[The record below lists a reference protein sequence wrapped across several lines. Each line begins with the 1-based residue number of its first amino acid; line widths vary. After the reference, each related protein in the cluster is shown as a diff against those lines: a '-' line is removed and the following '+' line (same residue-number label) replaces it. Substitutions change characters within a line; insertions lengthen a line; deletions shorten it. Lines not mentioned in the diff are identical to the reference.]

1 MIPVTRKGKIATIN
15 EWAQFDLSNIAP
27 PQYAL
32 AEAFLQS
39 TSTRLFNKDG
49 TTTTGSDLFFQN
61 IYVPI
66 KVIDQQGMAEQF
78 HFYNVGFKPV
88 EMADAYQTLYGFN
101 ALSVPFD
108 PTSIGNA
115 TISTGILAQKMS
127 AIFQMNKHKYYKMLE
142 LQGYTYNPL
151 WNVDGTEIRQ
161 SLGNEGVNNVD
172 TNSFSSGRGATNNN
186 TESEHKTTSY
196 DSTTYRNEYQDTTKG
211 KSSLSDFRQY
221 EWDGTQWTA
230 PNKSMSNVG
239 SESMTNAGGKSS
251 TVYVHNNAQNKKW
264 NETLNKYEDEEYVID
279 VTDTAFGQALVGGDK
294 MHLEKYVRQGNI
306 GVTKTQELIASEREN
321 LRFSV
326 MQEFFDDVNKQL
338 LVGIF

>member
-15 EWAQFDLSNIAP
+15 EWAQFDLSNVAP
-27 PQYAL
+27 PQWAL
-32 AEAFLQS
+32 QEAFLQG

-78 HFYNVGFKPV
+78 HFYNVGFKTA
-88 EMADAYQTLYGFN
+88 EIADAYQTLYGFN

-108 PTSIGNA
+108 PTSIGTA
-115 TISTGILAQKMS
+115 TLSTGVLGQKIA
-127 AIFQMNKHKYYKMLE
+127 AIFQMNKQKYYKMLE

-161 SLGNEGVNNVD
+161 SLANEGINDVD
-172 TNSFSSGRGATNNN
+172 TNSFSSGRGVTANNN
-186 TESEHKTTSY
+186 QTEHQTTPY
-196 DSTTYRNEYQDTTKG
+196 DDDTYRKEYKDTTQG
-211 KSSLSDFRQY
+211 QATVSNFPQY
-221 EWDGTQWTA
+221 AWNGTKWVVTQD
-230 PNKSMSNVG
+230 SMSNVG
-239 SESMTNAGGKSS
+239 AESMTKAGGRTS
-251 TVYVHNNAQNKKW
+251 TVYVHNNAKNLENGQQV
-264 NETLNKYEDEEYVID
+264 DYVVD

>member
-15 EWAQFDLSNIAP
+15 EWAQFDLANIAP

-32 AEAFLQS
+32 QEAFLQG
-39 TSTRLFNKDG
+39 TSTPLFKKDG
-49 TTTTGSDLFFQN
+49 TTTTGSDLFFQS

-66 KVIDQQGMAEQF
+66 KVVDQQGMAEEF
-78 HFYNVGFKPV
+78 HFYNVGFKTV
-88 EMADAYQTLYGFN
+88 EIADAYQTLYGFN
-101 ALSVPFD
+101 ALSVPLD

-115 TISTGILAQKMS
+115 TISTGILGQKIA
-127 AIFQMNKHKYYKMLE
+127 AIFQMNKQKYYKMLE

-161 SLGNEGVNNVD
+161 TLENEGVNDVD
-172 TNSFSSGRGATNNN
+172 TNSFSSGRGVTANDNK
-186 TESEHKTTSY
+186 TEHQTTSY
-196 DSTTYRNEYQDTTKG
+196 DSTTYRNEYKDTTQG
-211 KSSLSDFRQY
+211 QSSISDFRQY
-221 EWDGTQWTA
+221 EWNGTQWVA
-230 PNKSMSNVG
+230 PDKSMSNVG
-239 SESMTNAGGKSS
+239 AQSMTNAGSKSS
-251 TVYVHNNAQNKKW
+251 TVYVHNNAKNLVDGQQV
-264 NETLNKYEDEEYVID
+264 DYVVN

>member
-32 AEAFLQS
+32 QEAFLQG

-66 KVIDQQGMAEQF
+66 KVIDQDGMAEEF
-78 HFYNVGFKPV
+78 HFYNVGFKTA
-88 EMADAYQTLYGFN
+88 EIADAYQTLYGFN
-101 ALSVPFD
+101 ALSVPLD
-108 PTSIGNA
+108 TISVGGA
-115 TISTGILAQKMS
+115 TVSTGILAQKIA
-127 AIFQMNKHKYYKMLE
+127 AIFQMNKQKYYKMLE

-161 SLGNEGVNNVD
+161 TLENEGTNDVD
-172 TNSFSSGRGATNNN
+172 TNSFSSGRGATANYNK
-186 TESEHKTTSY
+186 TEHQTTPY
-196 DSTTYRNEYQDTTKG
+196 DDDTYRNEYQDTTQG
-211 KSSLSDFRQY
+211 QASVSNFPQY
-221 EWDGTQWTA
+221 TWNDTTGQWVVTQD
-230 PNKSMSNVG
+230 SMSNVG
-239 SESMTNAGGKSS
+239 AESMTKAGGRTS
-251 TVYVHNNAQNKKW
+251 TVYVHNNAKNLVDGQQV
-264 NETLNKYEDEEYVID
+264 DYVVD

-306 GVTKTQELIASEREN
+306 GVTKTQELIEAERQN

-326 MQEFFDDVNKQL
+326 VQEFFDDVNKQL

>member
-32 AEAFLQS
+32 AEVFLQG

-66 KVIDQQGMAEQF
+66 KVVDQDGMAEEF
-78 HFYNVGFKPV
+78 HFYNVGFKTV
-88 EMADAYQTLYGFN
+88 EIADAYQTLYGFN
-101 ALSVPFD
+101 ALSVPLD
-108 PTSIGNA
+108 TISVGGA
-115 TISTGILAQKMS
+115 TVSTGILGQKIA
-127 AIFQMNKHKYYKMLE
+127 AIFQMNKQKYYKMLE

-172 TNSFSSGRGATNNN
+172 TNSFSSGRGASANNN
-186 TESEHKTTSY
+186 QSEHKTTSY
-196 DSTTYRNEYQDTTKG
+196 DNDTYRNEYQDTTQG
-211 KSSLSDFRQY
+211 QSTVSDFRQY
-221 EWDGTQWTA
+221 EWNGTEWAA
-230 PNKSMSNVG
+230 PEKTLDNVG
-239 SESMTNAGGKSS
+239 AQSMNSAGGKSS
-251 TVYVHNNAQNKKW
+251 TVYVHNNAKNLENGQ
-264 NETLNKYEDEEYVID
+264 EVDYVVN

-306 GVTKTQELIASEREN
+306 GVTKTQELIESERQN

-326 MQEFFDDVNKQL
+326 MQEFFDDINKEL
-338 LVGIF
+338 LVGVY

>member
-15 EWAQFDLSNIAP
+15 EWAQFDISYDAT

-32 AEAFLQS
+32 AEAFLQG

-66 KVIDQQGMAEQF
+66 KVIDQQGMAEEF

-115 TISTGILAQKMS
+115 TISTGILAQKIA
-127 AIFQMNKHKYYKMLE
+127 AIFQMNKQKYYKMIE

-161 SLGNEGVNNVD
+161 SLANEGINDVD
-172 TNSFSSGRGATNNN
+172 TNSFSSGRGTTANYNQ
-186 TESEHKTTSY
+186 TEHQTTPY
-196 DSTTYRNEYQDTTKG
+196 DDDTYRKEYKDTTQG
-211 KSSLSDFRQY
+211 QASVSNFPQY
-221 EWDGTQWTA
+221 AWNGTQWVVTQD
-230 PNKSMSNVG
+230 SMSNVG
-239 SESMTNAGGKSS
+239 AESMTKAGGRTS
-251 TVYVHNNAQNKKW
+251 TVYVHNNAKNLENGQQV
-264 NETLNKYEDEEYVID
+264 DYVVD

-306 GVTKTQELIASEREN
+306 GVTKTQELIEAERQN

-326 MQEFFDDVNKQL
+326 VQEFFDDVNKQL

>member
-1 MIPVTRKGKIATIN
+1 MIPVTKQGKIATIN

-32 AEAFLQS
+32 QEAFLQG
-39 TSTRLFNKDG
+39 TSTPLFKKDG
-49 TTTTGSDLFFQN
+49 TTTTGSDLFFQS

-66 KVIDQQGMAEQF
+66 KVVDQQGMAEEF
-78 HFYNVGFKPV
+78 HFYNVGFKTV
-88 EMADAYQTLYGFN
+88 EIADAYQTLYGFN
-101 ALSVPFD
+101 ALSVPLD

-115 TISTGILAQKMS
+115 TISTGILGQKIA
-127 AIFQMNKHKYYKMLE
+127 AIFQMNKQKYYKMLE

-161 SLGNEGVNNVD
+161 NLENEGVNNVNTTSSSNGSGSTSNSNTTEHETTPYDDQTYRKEYKD
-172 TNSFSSGRGATNNN
+172 TSSGKA
-186 TESEHKTTSY
+186 E
-196 DSTTYRNEYQDTTKG
+196 STTEA
-211 KSSLSDFRQY
+211 S
-221 EWDGTQWTA
+221 
-230 PNKSMSNVG
+230 G
-239 SESMTNAGGKSS
+239 STS
-251 TVYVHNNAQNKKW
+251 TVYVHNNAKNLENGQ
-264 NETLNKYEDEEYVID
+264 EVDYVVN

-326 MQEFFDDVNKQL
+326 MQEFFDDINKEL
-338 LVGIF
+338 LVGVY